1 MSYSEF
7 NEMLDECYPIVVIA
21 GCEFRP
27 SQILEELDPVAYN
40 CMYNDWSDMM
50 EERKNNVI

>member
-27 SQILEELDPVAYN
+27 SQILEKLDPIAYH
-40 CMYNDWSDMM
+40 CTYNDWNDG
-50 EERKNNVI
+50 EEE